1 MANLIVGSVVIRVD
15 DMARQVAFWSA
26 ALNYLPRED
35 ADDDFTQLLPPG
47 GRGPR
52 ISLDRWHADLNNPP
66 RLHLDLY
73 AREQAAEVERLKALG
88 ATEVDWPRKP
98 AEADFVILA
107 DPEGNR
113 FCVIDAPDRVPDD

>member
-1 MANLIVGSVVIRVD
+1 VLIVGAVVIRVD

-26 ALNYLPRED
+26 ALGYEPRDD
-35 ADDDFTQLLPPG
+35 ADDDFTQLLPPN

-52 ISLDRWHADLNNPP
+52 ISLDRWHADLHNPP

-73 AREQAAEVERLKALG
+73 AKNQGAEVERLVALG
-88 ATEVDWPRKP
+88 ATEVEWSRKP
-98 AEADFVILA
+98 PDADFVILA

-113 FCVIDAPDRVPDD
+113 FCVIDASDRVPDD